1 MCGSIYSFFQG
12 ISLFGCYSFTGHSF
26 TGHSSTWHI
35 IRLPLLLLT
44 LLLLT
49 LLVVAELAK
58 LMVVWLHQNTVLHA
72 RHRCPSYS

>member
-1 MCGSIYSFFQG
+1 MCGSIHSFFQG

-35 IRLPLLLLT
+35 INLPLLLLT

-49 LLVVAELAK
+49 LLVVAGLAK